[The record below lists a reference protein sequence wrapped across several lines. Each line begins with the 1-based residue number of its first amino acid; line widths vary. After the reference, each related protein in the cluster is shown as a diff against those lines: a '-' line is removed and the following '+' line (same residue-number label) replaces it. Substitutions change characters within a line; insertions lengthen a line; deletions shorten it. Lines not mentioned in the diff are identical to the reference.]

1 VSAGWGFVLLA
12 LLAGPA
18 ETRAGEHARVSVV
31 VILAS
36 ESRTKVDS
44 KLESVAREVRKL
56 YPRLTGFRLEKI
68 SSKSLTAGK
77 PERFDL
83 VAGQTAT
90 VTLEHTADAAGR
102 IQLRVRPPL
111 LGEITYNTACG
122 KFLPIVTPFRTK
134 DREVLILAVCA
145 QTCRGK

>member
-1 VSAGWGFVLLA
+1 
-12 LLAGPA
+12 
-18 ETRAGEHARVSVV
+18 VV

-44 KLESVAREVRKL
+44 KLESVARAVRKM

-90 VTLEHTADAAGR
+90 VTIEHAADAGGVQVGDGAEVAR
-102 IQLRVRPPL
+102 QLRVRPPL

-122 KFLPIVTPFRTK
+122 KFLPIVTPVRTR
-134 DREVLILAVCA
+134 DRELLILAVCV
-145 QTCRGK
+145 QRCRGK